1 MLTENEII
9 QELSSSRQIPLSFHR
24 SMAGHEHPELRVR
37 ATWSWQSLTPEQRK
51 ALLDDPDPAVREAAQ
66 GSRWELDPEA
76 VEATLPSIGSHGK
89 PFVLGTC
96 ALSPAL
102 VEECFAEDKAYPLAW
117 NRHTPAYAVARLAR
131 HPEAEVRALVAAR
144 PDLGPDLVAEL
155 REDPDEDVRMRARL
169 HPFPRTWAEYW
180 AIHAVIGHGP
190 DCTCPITELA
200 RRAVARLVRRLRG
213 VRGTGTPPGCG
224 ELAQPARGTCRN
236 SRAGQD
242 EEVRIRLACRHP
254 LAPPHLLLDVFV
266 TRPAHRPHLLTLSA
280 FPRTGLTHLID
291 HPEPEVRALAAAD
304 PGLSEP
310 PLEDPDESVCR
321 AAAANPSLA
330 PETLGTLLADPRTA
344 EGAAA
349 NPSLPVPRMH
359 ALLDHCLNSAA
370 TPATTAGHRGPTS
383 T

>member
-190 DCTCPITELA
+190 DCTCPITEVEPTSRRPTGSPPA
-200 RRAVARLVRRLRG
+200 RRPRNRYSARLRRAGPACPRNLSKLSRGTRRGGTDPAGLPPPPGSATPPSGRLRYPPG
-213 VRGTGTPPGCG
+213 PPTAPADPVRVPPHRPDPPHRPPGTRGTRPGRSRPRPVRTPVG
-224 ELAQPARGTCRN
+224 
-236 SRAGQD
+236 
-242 EEVRIRLACRHP
+242 
-254 LAPPHLLLDVFV
+254 
-266 TRPAHRPHLLTLSA
+266 RP
-280 FPRTGLTHLID
+280 
-291 HPEPEVRALAAAD
+291 
-304 PGLSEP
+304 
-310 PLEDPDESVCR
+310 
-321 AAAANPSLA
+321 
-330 PETLGTLLADPRTA
+330 
-344 EGAAA
+344 
-349 NPSLPVPRMH
+349 
-359 ALLDHCLNSAA
+359 
-370 TPATTAGHRGPTS
+370 
-383 T
+383 